1 MKFLTYGSQA
11 LRTFPDGRAADVEL
25 EPLEHPGPGPD
36 TGFRLPEIAEMIDG
50 LLGHDSM
57 LRSPPGR
64 PGTRRAAPS
73 DLTSSAVSW
82 RPFTGGLSCQRTP
95 RRRLKT

>member
-50 LLGHDSM
+50 LLGHD
-57 LRSPPGR
+57 PCYG
-64 PGTRRAAPS
+64 
-73 DLTSSAVSW
+73 
-82 RPFTGGLSCQRTP
+82 
-95 RRRLKT
+95 RRRGVQEPGERLLQT